1 MGAARMLQTE
11 QENWDER
18 LGNPA
23 QLAVFAA
30 EQYHARSFWGRHPV
44 ITFVFGPLPMLLA
57 GWMAFG
63 LGVTWIATGMVYAL
77 EHWLGCSGEMSRPQ
91 DYIFSQAIVMCVVS
105 WFVIVFPP
113 LLVAAWLCRTA
124 RRNGLKWRWPIVGCT
139 LLAFT
144 AAFLWVS
151 YHPAI
156 VPNDGRM
163 TVGVTAGS
171 SAKWILLDY
180 LPKFAVGLGIG
191 LLLVKR
197 AQQKLLLE
205 S

>member
-1 MGAARMLQTE
+1 MGAARKLHTE
-11 QENWDER
+11 QENWDTR
-18 LGNPA
+18 LGDPA
-23 QLAVFAA
+23 QLAVFAG

-44 ITFVFGPLPMLLA
+44 ITFVLGPLPMLLA
-57 GWMAFG
+57 GWTASGFA
-63 LGVTWIATGMVYAL
+63 VAWIATGIVYVL
-77 EHWLGCSGEMSRPQ
+77 EHWFGFGGEMARPQ
-91 DYIFSQAIVMCVVS
+91 DYVFSQAIVMCVVS

-113 LLVAAWLCRTA
+113 LFVAAWLCRIT
-124 RRNGLKWRWPIVGCT
+124 RRNALNWRWPIIGCT

-156 VPNDGRM
+156 VPNDGRIS
-163 TVGVTAGS
+163 VGLNVEGS
-171 SAKWILLDY
+171 ARWVLLDY
-180 LPKFAVGLGIG
+180 LPKFAIGLGIG

-197 AQQKLLLE
+197 SQQKMLLE